1 MNTVHAALKITILCI
16 AFTLIGIALY
26 FFCPQL
32 HPGNPTPSLFTAAE
46 NDSPVFIIDAG
57 HGGEDG
63 GALAADGTPEK
74 ELNLAYAESVAAFLR
89 YGGYTAE
96 LTRTDDT
103 MLGDG
108 VGGRKKQ
115 ADLTARIE
123 KARSYENAYLVSIH
137 MNKFPDTRCRGTQI
151 WYSCGDARSKQL
163 AKMVQ
168 DTVKRY
174 LQSDNRR
181 ECKPA
186 TSAIY
191 ILHKADMPAIL
202 VECGFISNSDELEL
216 LKDNEYRKKFAA
228 VTAAAL
234 INGVQY
240 ERT

>member
-1 MNTVHAALKITILCI
+1 M
-16 AFTLIGIALY
+16 
-26 FFCPQL
+26 
-32 HPGNPTPSLFTAAE
+32 
-46 NDSPVFIIDAG
+46 
-57 HGGEDG
+57 
-63 GALAADGTPEK
+63 
-74 ELNLAYAESVAAFLR
+74 
-89 YGGYTAE
+89 
-96 LTRTDDT
+96 
-103 MLGDG
+103 
-108 VGGRKKQ
+108 
-115 ADLTARIE
+115 
-123 KARSYENAYLVSIH
+123 
-137 MNKFPDTRCRGTQI
+137 
-151 WYSCGDARSKQL
+151 QL
-163 AKMVQ
+163 AKKVQ

-234 INGVQY
+234 INGVQD